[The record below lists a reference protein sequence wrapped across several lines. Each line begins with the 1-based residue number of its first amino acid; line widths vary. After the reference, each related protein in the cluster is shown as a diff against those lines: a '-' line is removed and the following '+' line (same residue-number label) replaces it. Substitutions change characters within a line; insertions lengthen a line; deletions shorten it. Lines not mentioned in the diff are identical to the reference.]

1 MKSRETMIQLFR
13 FKADEKRRKLIDL
26 ENMIRD
32 FESMTRDLDR
42 QIEAEHE
49 KTGVSDSSHF
59 KYSTLAKATANRR
72 DNLSA
77 SVQDL
82 RAKLADARQ
91 DYELAMAELKKAE
104 QIEDRDEKSQRQ
116 RINTRDDGADR
127 TIGQV

>member
-1 MKSRETMIQLFR
+1 
-13 FKADEKRRKLIDL
+13 
-26 ENMIRD
+26 
-32 FESMTRDLDR
+32 
-42 QIEAEHE
+42 
-49 KTGVSDSSHF
+49 
-59 KYSTLAKATANRR
+59 LAKATANRR